1 MSSTSSEGRA
11 PGGVVSP
18 CRRQCCLDEQDMCLG
33 CGRLLAEIREWGAA
47 DDARRRLICHEARAR
62 LQQRR

>member
-1 MSSTSSEGRA
+1 
-11 PGGVVSP
+11 
-18 CRRQCCLDEQDMCLG
+18 MCLG